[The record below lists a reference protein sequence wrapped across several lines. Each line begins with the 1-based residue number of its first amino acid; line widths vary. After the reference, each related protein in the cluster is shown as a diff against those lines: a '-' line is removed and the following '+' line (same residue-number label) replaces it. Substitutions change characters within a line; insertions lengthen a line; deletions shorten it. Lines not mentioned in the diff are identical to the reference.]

1 MFVVQRL
8 YPPYPKIDVHVSP
21 EQVQF
26 IDPIEK
32 AIATMQPTEIPFLM
46 RDGDID
52 VGFFTLRPADSDNI
66 DQLRGDDRVTLL
78 SFMIDARQQGKGYA
92 SRSLAQLPKLAK
104 ELFPYICSIGLSVN
118 CRNTLAYRLYEKNGF
133 RDIGEL
139 YHGGS
144 AGPQHIMV
152 MDV

>member
-1 MFVVQRL
+1 MFKVERL
-8 YPPYPKIDVHVSP
+8 HPPYPTIDVRVHP

-32 AIATMQPTEIPFLM
+32 AIATLTPTEIPFVM
-46 RDGDID
+46 KDNEMA
-52 VGFFTLRPADSDNI
+52 VGFFTLRQAHSDNI

-78 SFMIDARQQGKGYA
+78 SFMVDSRHQGKGYA
-92 SRSLAQLPKLAK
+92 SKSLAQLPELVK
-104 ELFPYICSIGLSVN
+104 EIFPYTVSVGLSVN
-118 CRNTLAYRLYEKNGF
+118 CRNKQAYRLYVKNGF

-139 YHGGS
+139 FHGGS

-152 MDV
+152 MDI

>member
-1 MFVVQRL
+1 VFVVQRID
-8 YPPYPKIDVHVSP
+8 PPYPRIDVRVLP

-32 AIATMQPTEIPFLM
+32 AITTMQPTEIPFLM
-46 RDGDID
+46 RDDDID
-52 VGFFTLRPADSDNI
+52 IGFFTLRPADSDNI

-92 SRSLAQLPKLAK
+92 SRSLAQLPQLAK
-104 ELFPYICSIGLSVN
+104 ETFPHICSIGLSVN
-118 CRNTLAYRLYEKNGF
+118 CRNTQAYRLYEKNGF

>member
-1 MFVVQRL
+1 MFVVQRIH
-8 YPPYPKIDVHVSP
+8 PPYPKIDVRVSP

-26 IDPIEK
+26 IDPVEK
-32 AIATMQPTEIPFLM
+32 AIATLQPTEIPFLM
-46 RDGDID
+46 RDDALD

-92 SRSLAQLPKLAK
+92 SRSLGQLAKLAR
-104 ELFPYICSIGLSVN
+104 ETFPHICSIGLSVN